1 MANRILLQTLL
12 RFSDDIKSGAA
23 KVQDV
28 ITDYFNTTGKS
39 VTDEE
44 RGIILKEFQDNAPSN
59 VEPIDFGQNIKGIY
73 DEAQGPGAGD
83 AMVEALKSPGAKKSK
98 EIMEEALG
106 VTLRGDETFGE
117 LMEMKNAL
125 KTKEAD
131 NTPSFIKDFDKNLDR
146 LAFARFNKAYKDLE
160 IDEKDTILASMRKVG
175 DEVFGTSTVP
185 DPIKDF
191 DKNLDRLALA
201 RFNKT
206 YKELDVDEKDSI
218 LATMKKIG
226 DEVFGTKKEGL
237 ASLYPKGE
245 TDSIF
250 DIKNDKRMEVAE
262 FMKAMRAAG
271 IKNEDVMKTA
281 KITDV
286 AEGKRA
292 ATTLARAADMGA
304 DTKIKQELLGTLDE
318 DIATNSPRFFQ
329 EEYMGF
335 DSMGNLL
342 ENISTTVNNGI
353 YDDLLQQGVPEEKV
367 DEVFRYIANIR
378 DNVKYDPKALVRKIA
393 EDLELEDIKYDTTFW
408 DNYIDEILIRIQ
420 KPAPRFAD
428 GGLV

>member
-59 VEPIDFGQNIKGIY
+59 VTTLEGVDPVETIM
-73 DEAQGPGAGD
+73 PMGD
-83 AMVEALKSPGAKKSK
+83 VKPKLTLGEGKLNYPAIEKQ
-98 EIMEEALG
+98 LG
-106 VTLRGDETFGE
+106 VKLRGNETFDE
-117 LMEMKNAL
+117 L
-125 KTKEAD
+125 
-131 NTPSFIKDFDKNLDR
+131 
-146 LAFARFNKAYKDLE
+146 LE
-160 IDEKDTILASMRKVG
+160 IEK
-175 DEVFGTSTVP
+175 
-185 DPIKDF
+185 
-191 DKNLDRLALA
+191 N
-201 RFNKT
+201 
-206 YKELDVDEKDSI
+206 
-218 LATMKKIG
+218 
-226 DEVFGTKKEGL
+226 TKKPDQGL
-237 ASLYPKGE
+237 GSLYPKSE
-245 TDSIF
+245 TDVDDIF
-250 DIKNDKRMEVAE
+250 DLKNDKRMEVAE

-271 IKNEDVMKTA
+271 IKNEDVMNTA

-304 DTKIKQELLGTLDE
+304 DTKIKQEILSQLDD
-318 DIATNSPRFFQ
+318 DIANYGPDWWRG
-329 EEYMGF
+329 MGYNEGPMGRE
-335 DSMGNLL
+335 SVGNLL
-342 ENISTTVNNGI
+342 ENLTTTVNNGI
-353 YDDLLQQGVPEEKV
+353 YDDLIERGVPEEKV
-367 DEVFRYIANIR
+367 DDIFQYIARIR

-408 DNYIDEILIRIQ
+408 DNYLDEILTRIQ
-420 KPAPRFAD
+420 KPEPRFAH